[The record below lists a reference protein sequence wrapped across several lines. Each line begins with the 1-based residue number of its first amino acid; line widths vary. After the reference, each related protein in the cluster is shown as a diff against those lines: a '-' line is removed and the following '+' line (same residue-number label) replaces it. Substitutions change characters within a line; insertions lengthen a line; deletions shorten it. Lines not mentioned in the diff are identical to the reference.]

1 MTGIDR
7 RQFIG
12 AAGIGLGATA
22 LTCAGLGYLAVR
34 TPGQSVDFYQHSGD
48 GEDGNNMKSKVLVAY
63 ASKLGSTGGV
73 ARAIGE
79 ELTARGNVVDIK
91 MVKDVRDISSYDA
104 VLLGSA
110 VRMGRW
116 LPEAVAFLEQNADSL
131 GTKTVS
137 FFTVCMTMQEDT
149 PENRLRA
156 EDITGAV
163 RAIREPAAE
172 GFFGGRMDYGK
183 LSFLEQTILRAK
195 KTPQGDYRDWDAI
208 LTWAKVLPIG

>member
-7 RQFIG
+7 RQFIT

-22 LTCAGLGYLAVR
+22 LTCAGLGYLAVQ

-48 GEDGNNMKSKVLVAY
+48 GEDGNHMKSKVLVAY
-63 ASKLGSTGGV
+63 ASRLGSTGGV
-73 ARAIGE
+73 AQAIGE
-79 ELTARGNVVDIK
+79 ELTARGNVVDVIL
-91 MVKDVRDISSYDA
+91 VKDIRDVSSYGS
-104 VLLGSA
+104 VILGSA

-131 GTKTVS
+131 ASKSVS
-137 FFTVCMTMQEDT
+137 CFTVCMTMQQDT
-149 PENRLRA
+149 PENRARA
-156 EDITGAV
+156 KDITGAV

-183 LSFLEQTILRAK
+183 LSFLEQAILRAK
-195 KTPQGDYRDWDAI
+195 KTPEGDFRDWDAI
-208 LTWAKVLPIG
+208 RAWAKQIPIA